1 MDSRNLCRRKEVS
14 GRFPE
19 YGAIFM
25 SNRSTLEECF
35 EKSLLG
41 LPGSFSGFVQ
51 RVKAGMILFL
61 FEFEERKLYG
71 VFKAISDGT
80 MNIVPHAYT
89 SSGRSFPAQVKFT
102 TICHCDPLFENE
114 FRDAIQDNYFDTH
127 KFNFGLSKDQIQSLL
142 WLFNS
147 RKVKIPN
154 SHHHNKRKNKEQ
166 DFEPIEGGLK
176 KGRLTEIQISK
187 RKLNMDHGIS
197 VIAEP
202 EVERLSL
209 SSDSCRK
216 SESIHFD
223 DDAYDPEHPGFD
235 RSVVSGTHFAAGHES
250 HELLPLQQKEENL
263 HIFAEETEDYIPLFS
278 PDHSDFEEEGFDFN
292 ECSEEK
298 QMLGMFVGNKMSLIP
313 LPQIPLGDEG
323 YNQMKMDHPFA
334 SPHGTPCYKV
344 DESSFAAHSM
354 ADADDFQS
362 KDGSNHFKSLLSK
375 GMYSDKPKKR
385 TSVFS
390 RLDFSSK
397 NIASKNQNG
406 ANGKKLVNDM
416 SRARQQCHDNDEC
429 EKMERV
435 TQQKHEVEDCTMDAR
450 TSVFLRLTSASDAVG
465 QQVHC
470 MTKLEEGTGGWK
482 NKSNFSEWKQYYKD
496 VNVFETIP

>member
-25 SNRSTLEECF
+25 SNRSTLKECF

-41 LPGSFSGFVQ
+41 LP
-51 RVKAGMILFL
+51 
-61 FEFEERKLYG
+61 ERKLYG

-102 TICHCDPLFENE
+102 TIWHCDPLFENE
-114 FRDAIQDNYFDTH
+114 FRDAIQDNYFGIH

-147 RKVKIPN
+147 RKLKIQN
-154 SHHHNKRKNKEQ
+154 SLHHNKRKNKEQ
-166 DFEPIEGGLK
+166 DFEPVEGELK
-176 KGRLTEIQISK
+176 KGRFTEIQISE

-202 EVERLSL
+202 EVERVSL

-235 RSVVSGTHFAAGHES
+235 HSVVSGTHFAAGHES
-250 HELLPLQQKEENL
+250 HELLPLQQKEGNL

-278 PDHSDFEEEGFDFN
+278 PDHSDLEEESFDLH

-298 QMLGMFVGNKMSLIP
+298 QIELAMFVGNKMSLIP
-313 LPQIPLGDEG
+313 LPQI
-323 YNQMKMDHPFA
+323 PFA

-375 GMYSDKPKKR
+375 G
-385 TSVFS
+385 
-390 RLDFSSK
+390 
-397 NIASKNQNG
+397 
-406 ANGKKLVNDM
+406 
-416 SRARQQCHDNDEC
+416 E
-429 EKMERV
+429 
-435 TQQKHEVEDCTMDAR
+435 
-450 TSVFLRLTSASDAVG
+450 
-465 QQVHC
+465 
-470 MTKLEEGTGGWK
+470 GWK
-482 NKSNFSEWKQYYKD
+482 SVELGLVCNLTCFIKLNTVVLTVPPIYTQSY
-496 VNVFETIP
+496 NVSQVLREFCFFVQQHHYTTALHRMQATYVIF